1 MPLPSAAGRK
11 AELAC
16 VTQRDVGGRQ
26 CSIAGD
32 IAFRSSA
39 AFRAAY
45 AKSVFSRLEDENG
58 EEELIKR
65 LHGNVSLIKL
75 SAF

>member
-1 MPLPSAAGRK
+1 
-11 AELAC
+11 
-16 VTQRDVGGRQ
+16 VTQRGVGGQER
-26 CSIAGD
+26 SLAGD
-32 IAFRSSA
+32 IAFRGSA

-65 LHGNVSLIKL
+65 LHGNVSLIEL